1 MHEKINKIYYK
12 SVMNNVNTTSCQKI
26 EELMPSAYLFSALNI
41 KRILMIELK
50 ALKFIDA
57 KTLKGPESAPMN
69 IGFMSRKIM
78 TKKKKINLIILFK
91 IKAILEKVF
100 SFIFFK

>member
-1 MHEKINKIYYK
+1 
-12 SVMNNVNTTSCQKI
+12 MNNVNTTSCQKI
-26 EELMPSAYLFSALNI
+26 EEHMPSAYLFSALNI

-69 IGFMSRKIM
+69 IGYMSRKIM
-78 TKKKKINLIILFK
+78 TKKKNQPYHLIQNQSNFGK
-91 IKAILEKVF
+91 
-100 SFIFFK
+100 SIFFYLFQIMTYLPSN

>member
-12 SVMNNVNTTSCQKI
+12 SVMNNVSTTSCQKI

-41 KRILMIELK
+41 KRILMIKLK

-78 TKKKKINLIILFK
+78 TKKKINLIILFK
-91 IKAILEKVF
+91 IKAISEKVF

>member
-1 MHEKINKIYYK
+1 
-12 SVMNNVNTTSCQKI
+12 MNNVNTTSCQKI
-26 EELMPSAYLFSALNI
+26 EEHMPSAYLFSALNI

-69 IGFMSRKIM
+69 IGYMSRKIM
-78 TKKKKINLIILFK
+78 TKKKKSTLSSYSKSKQFRKKYFL
-91 IKAILEKVF
+91 LSF
-100 SFIFFK
+100 SNNDIFTI